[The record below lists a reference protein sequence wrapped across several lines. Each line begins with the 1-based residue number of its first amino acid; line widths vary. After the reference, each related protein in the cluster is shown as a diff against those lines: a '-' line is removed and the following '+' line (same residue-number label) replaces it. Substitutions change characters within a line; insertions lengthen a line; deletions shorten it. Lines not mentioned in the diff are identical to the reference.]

1 MLVRRPPPFGATLGI
16 VPRCFS
22 RSVPVTM
29 TTIPLVKTTPTQN
42 VVAIYHGAGPSQ
54 SRWQFQLF
62 RPMSS
67 GPLPQAQNTLAIA
80 EVARTRGGKGNSCWR
95 MMQVVH
101 VRLASTST
109 RSSSE
114 VVQDKNGGKQA
125 QARAQGQ
132 VQEQGQTQP
141 RPAAANG
148 VPQLK
153 APNLEY
159 PERLLIY
166 NAGKGKII
174 FIALL
179 KLTTVL
185 IFSAFGLFVAPA
197 YIVNGSPLAG
207 VASLF
212 LPSIPPILHEQTSDN
227 FPVFTC
233 GLTPFL
239 FLAHSSRPFVAQIH
253 LTKLP
258 PYARLSSDVLL
269 RFARSLPPQS
279 ASRLEFVTMSLIGKP
294 RVSSVAISDIRP
306 VPSSQKGLFKKVNF
320 VRVDQIPASSTITEA
335 KGKSSSKPLTSAQWK
350 IQQLQLERQ
359 QLKDGKQHGWRQK
372 ILSWTRFKTVKEF
385 YVTDVPQKTA
395 EKRGVKEAR
404 VWEEIRGLI
413 EKRAIREAERRKG
426 GR

>member
-1 MLVRRPPPFGATLGI
+1 MLVRRPPPFGVTLGI
-16 VPRCFS
+16 VPRCFP

-54 SRWQFQLF
+54 SRWQLQHF

-67 GPLPQAQNTLAIA
+67 GPLPQAQNTPAVA
-80 EVARTRGGKGNSCWR
+80 EAARTRGGKGNSSWR
-95 MMQVVH
+95 MMQIVH

-114 VVQDKNGGKQA
+114 VVQNKKGGNQA

-132 VQEQGQTQP
+132 VQAQGQTQL
-141 RPAAANG
+141 RPTAANG

-212 LPSIPPILHEQTSDN
+212 PPSIPPILHEQTSDY

-320 VRVDQIPASSTITEA
+320 VRVDQPPASSTITEA

-350 IQQLQLERQ
+350 IQQQ

>member
-80 EVARTRGGKGNSCWR
+80 EVARTRGGKGNSSWR

-132 VQEQGQTQP
+132 VREQGQTQP

-207 VASLF
+207 VA
-212 LPSIPPILHEQTSDN
+212 I
-227 FPVFTC
+227 FTC

-294 RVSSVAISDIRP
+294 RVSSIAISDIRP

-320 VRVDQIPASSTITEA
+320 VRVDQTPASSTITEA

>member
-153 APNLEY
+153 APNLGE
-159 PERLLIY
+159 
-166 NAGKGKII
+166 I
-174 FIALL
+174 FSVLSHPFGRGGTKWAVKEMEML
-179 KLTTVL
+179 KL
-185 IFSAFGLFVAPA
+185 IM
-197 YIVNGSPLAG
+197 G
-207 VASLF
+207 V
-212 LPSIPPILHEQTSDN
+212 
-227 FPVFTC
+227 
-233 GLTPFL
+233 G
-239 FLAHSSRPFVAQIH
+239 
-253 LTKLP
+253 
-258 PYARLSSDVLL
+258 
-269 RFARSLPPQS
+269 
-279 ASRLEFVTMSLIGKP
+279 
-294 RVSSVAISDIRP
+294 
-306 VPSSQKGLFKKVNF
+306 
-320 VRVDQIPASSTITEA
+320 
-335 KGKSSSKPLTSAQWK
+335 
-350 IQQLQLERQ
+350 
-359 QLKDGKQHGWRQK
+359 
-372 ILSWTRFKTVKEF
+372 
-385 YVTDVPQKTA
+385 
-395 EKRGVKEAR
+395 
-404 VWEEIRGLI
+404 
-413 EKRAIREAERRKG
+413 
-426 GR
+426 